1 MKTLSKLA
9 IAALALL
16 APPTALAQEDGP
28 PPQVGFIRIVNAVA
42 PGEGNAKVSIDG
54 DDILPRGY
62 LLGQRTGGI
71 GLTSGAH
78 TIEVTKEG
86 VQSGT
91 TKISL
96 ATGETMT
103 LIAFAERLPVEKFGD
118 PPRWAIKILRL
129 RQSDPERGFR
139 MTLVSVC
146 GKPEVRVQAAIGGK
160 AAIETAVV
168 KRLAVASIDL
178 GRNRAEVMVKVD
190 DTIVTTVS
198 PEDPGNYVVVL
209 YEDPDGK
216 TQAISFFDPKF
227 VIAG

>member
-1 MKTLSKLA
+1 MKTLSSL
-9 IAALALL
+9 ALAAVAILG
-16 APPTALAQEDGP
+16 PPTALAQEDGP
-28 PPQVGFIRIVNAVA
+28 PKVGFIRIVNAVA
-42 PGEGNAKVSIDG
+42 PGEGNTKVAVDG
-54 DDILPRGY
+54 DDIFPKGY

-71 GLTSGAH
+71 GLAAGSH
-78 TIEVTKEG
+78 TIEVKKEG

-103 LIAFAERLPVEKFGD
+103 LIAFAERLPVEKLGD
-118 PPRWAIKILRL
+118 PPRWATKILRL

-146 GKPEVRVQAAIGGK
+146 GKPEVRVQAAVAGK